1 MEKLSTLSH
10 VDVVTL
16 FVQLSIMLIFARLL
30 AEAARKF
37 KQPAVVGEIFAGII
51 LGPTVFGLLAPE
63 AFQSIFAMESN
74 SFLVLDGIVQMAVVL
89 LLFIAGLE
97 VELHIVWAQG
107 KNALSISFYSL
118 IIPLVIGFLSTYFFP
133 EFWGIG
139 DPDSKLIFA
148 LFIGTALSIT
158 ALPVIARVLMD
169 LKIFKSKMG
178 LLIIASAMIIDIL
191 GWIIFSI
198 ILSMMGRNVEGVSLW
213 ATIALTLGF
222 TILMLTVGKS
232 IINKALPW
240 VNKKMA
246 WPGGLLS
253 LSMAV
258 CFMAAA
264 FTEYIGIHA
273 IFGAFIVGVALGD
286 SEFMT
291 EKAKEILHQFIN
303 NIFAPLFFVSIG
315 LKVNFIEGF
324 NPILV
329 LSVLAIGFL
338 TKIIGSGIG
347 AKVAGFDNRD
357 SLAIGYAMNTRGAME
372 IILGLIALENGLIT
386 NAMFI
391 ALVVLALATSMAAGP
406 LMKSALRVKQ
416 KT

>member
-1 MEKLSTLSH
+1 MNTLTH
-10 VDVVTL
+10 GDIVTL
-16 FVQLSIMLIFARLL
+16 FVQLGIMLIFARIF
-30 AEAARKF
+30 AEIARKF

-51 LGPTVFGLLAPE
+51 LGPTILGLLAPDF
-63 AFQSIFAMESN
+63 FQSLFSIESN

-107 KNALSISFYSL
+107 KNALSIAFYSL

-169 LKIFKSKMG
+169 LNIFKSKMG

-198 ILSMMGRNVEGVSLW
+198 ILSMMGRTVEGMSLW

-222 TILMLTVGKS
+222 TILMLTIGKS

-253 LSMAV
+253 LCMAV

-273 IFGAFIVGVALGD
+273 IFGAFIVGVAIGD
-286 SEFMT
+286 SEFLT

-324 NPILV
+324 DPILV
-329 LSVLAIGFL
+329 LSVLVIGFL

-347 AKVAGFDNRD
+347 AKVAGFDNKD

-386 NAMFI
+386 NSMFI

-406 LMKSALRVKQ
+406 LMKTALTMK
-416 KT
+416 KK